1 MSLHSL
7 FSPLRLALTLLCT
20 LGSFALKAE
29 TVEVSFMGG
38 FDPDQPES
46 AVTRQILALSA
57 EHPDLRP
64 VKWGGLWLPGAGG
77 RSPLLLAMAGGNAP
91 DIYNCWFHIIQN
103 DIANGFLMPLD
114 Q

>member
-1 MSLHSL
+1 
-7 FSPLRLALTLLCT
+7 
-20 LGSFALKAE
+20 
-29 TVEVSFMGG
+29 MGG

-103 DIANGFLMPLD
+103 DVANGFLMPLD
-114 Q
+114 RWLGLEGNNW

>member
-1 MSLHSL
+1 MQTVRTFLGVTL
-7 FSPLRLALTLLCT
+7 LALTTMTRT
-20 LGSFALKAE
+20 LFAQ

-46 AVTRQILALSA
+46 AVTRQVLALSA
-57 EHPDLRP
+57 EHPELRP

-91 DIYNCWFHIIQN
+91 DIYQC
-103 DIANGFLMPLD
+103 
-114 Q
+114 